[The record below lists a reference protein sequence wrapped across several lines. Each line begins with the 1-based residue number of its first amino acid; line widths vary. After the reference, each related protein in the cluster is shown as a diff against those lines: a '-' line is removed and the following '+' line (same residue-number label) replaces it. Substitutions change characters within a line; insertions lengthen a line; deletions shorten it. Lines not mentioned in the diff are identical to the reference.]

1 MKYLFCVLLAMLTF
15 VPAVGAVP
23 QQPGP
28 AQQPAPVMG
37 PGWAFPVKD
46 PVQPAPPED
55 PNTPVKVAG
64 SNKSYTRAQVDDLMN
79 PPDWFP
85 AEHPAMPSIVGKGQ
99 GDVRA
104 CDSCHL
110 PNGMGH
116 PESAILAGFTA
127 TYLMRQMADMKSGAR
142 RTGGIMDAIAKAI
155 SDEDSAQAAAYF
167 ASLKPFPYIKVVEAT
182 MAPKSYVIQG
192 GMRLPWP
199 SGGEEPLGQRIIVLP
214 EDAERILA
222 RDIHGSGTIAYVPP
236 GSIARGKALVET
248 GGAGKTISCKACHGE
263 DLKGNPLGDV
273 PRIAGLQPIYL
284 FRQMYSIQH
293 WTRTGDSVSLMN
305 APMKN
310 LSEEDM
316 IAIAAYVGSLAP

>member
-1 MKYLFCVLLAMLTF
+1 MKYVFGALLASLMLVSLTE
-15 VPAVGAVP
+15 ASP
-23 QQPGP
+23 QQAPPPQAAP
-28 AQQPAPVMG
+28 AMG

-64 SNKSYTRAQVDDLMN
+64 SSKSYTRVQVDDLMN

-85 AEHPAMPSIVGKGQ
+85 GEHPAMPSIVAKGQ

-155 SDEDSAQAAAYF
+155 SDDDAAQSAAYF

-236 GSIARGKALVET
+236 GSIARGKELVET
-248 GGAGKTISCKACHGE
+248 GGAGKTVSCKACHGE

-273 PRIAGLQPIYL
+273 PRIAGLQPIYI